1 VPNSIAYGIR
11 EIPAYQGE
19 TAEHYS
25 RGAADGTRA
34 GYFNA
39 NVLAGATRRK
49 YEMEALLLHEAVPGH
64 HLQIARAQELK
75 ELPEFRRTA
84 FYSAF
89 SEGWGLYAE
98 SLGEELG
105 LYKDPYSKFGRL
117 SFEIHRACRLVVDT
131 GMHAMGW
138 SREKAITYLK
148 ENSGLSESF
157 IEAEIDRYIA
167 WPAQALSYKI
177 GELRIKQ
184 LRARA
189 ENALGQKFDIRKFH
203 NALIDDGPLPLD
215 VLERRI
221 EEWINV
227 QH

>member
-1 VPNSIAYGIR
+1 MMRSRLRTSLVLLFTSVALALDAHGR
-11 EIPAYQGE
+11 EESSSAVQDE
-19 TAEHYS
+19 TKKLHS
-25 RGAADGTRA
+25 LFDQ
-34 GYFNA
+34 
-39 NVLAGATRRK
+39 
-49 YEMEALLLHEAVPGH
+49 ALLLHEAVPGH

-75 ELPEFRRTA
+75 DLPEFRRTGA
-84 FYSAF
+84 YSAY

-131 GMHAMGW
+131 GMHSMGW
-138 SREKAITYLK
+138 SRQQAIDYLK

-157 IEAEIDRYIA
+157 IEAEIDRYIV
-167 WPAQALSYKI
+167 WPGQALAYKI
-177 GELRIKQ
+177 GELKIKE

-189 ENALGQKFDIRKFH
+189 EKALGTKFDVRKFH

-215 VLERRI
+215 VLEQRI
-221 EEWINV
+221 EEWI
-227 QH
+227 

>member
-1 VPNSIAYGIR
+1 MGSAKYPLIK
-11 EIPAYQGE
+11 EE
-19 TAEHYS
+19 TAEHYT
-25 RGAADGTRA
+25 RGAADGSRA

-39 NVLAGATRRK
+39 NMLKGATRRK

-64 HLQIARAQELK
+64 HLQVARAQELK
-75 ELPEFRRTA
+75 ELPEFRRTGG
-84 FYSAF
+84 YSAY

-98 SLGEELG
+98 SLGSELG

-131 GMHAMGW
+131 GMHAMRW
-138 SREKAITYLK
+138 SREQAIDYLK

-157 IEAEIDRYIA
+157 IEAEIDRYIV
-167 WPAQALSYKI
+167 WPGQALAYKI
-177 GELRIKQ
+177 GELKIKE

-189 ENALGQKFDIRKFH
+189 EKALGTKFDIRKFH

-215 VLERRI
+215 LLERRI
-221 EEWINV
+221 DEWIKT
-227 QH
+227 QA